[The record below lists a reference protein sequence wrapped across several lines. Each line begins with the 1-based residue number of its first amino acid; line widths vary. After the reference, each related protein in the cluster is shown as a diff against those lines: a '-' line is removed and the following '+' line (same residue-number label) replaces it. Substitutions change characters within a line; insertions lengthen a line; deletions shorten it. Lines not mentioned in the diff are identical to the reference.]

1 MVQFS
6 SDVPLFEP
14 QAQRAGLGRWKSS
27 GGLVCWAGLL
37 ALGLAVPATAADVNA
52 PPAVTNSAPAAP
64 AAAPEPDE
72 IFAVINGT
80 VITLKYFNTAYFV
93 AARDKFYHGQAPDS
107 DVAVLQREVGENLV
121 RNVLLVEEA
130 KRRGIKPDADKIK
143 KILDDYDLAQ
153 RDNPQWQKTRAES
166 LPELTRGLEEQS
178 LVAQLMAQM
187 VGSVKDATPEQAKA
201 YYESHRE
208 KFIEPEQVRISV
220 ILLKVDPG
228 AGQAARD
235 KAMEEARG
243 IEKSLKE
250 GASFA
255 DMARL
260 RSGDESAPQG
270 GDMGYLHRGMLPASV
285 QEVVDKL
292 QPGML
297 SEPFNV
303 LDGVAII
310 HFDAIKLADPKKFE
324 EVTERAG
331 SLWKRD
337 EIQRVWDDLLARLKK
352 QATIQ
357 VNESRYLPLAKKDE
371 EAGKKEEPGG
381 GAGPAPK

>member
-1 MVQFS
+1 MVQFG
-6 SDVPLFEP
+6 SDVPVSEP
-14 QAQRAGLGRWKSS
+14 QASPVALGRRAKF
-27 GGLVCWAGLL
+27 GGLVCWAGLFALCL
-37 ALGLAVPATAADVNA
+37 AGPAAAADV
-52 PPAVTNSAPAAP
+52 AAP
-64 AAAPEPDE
+64 AAAVATPAPASAAAPETEE
-72 IFAVINGT
+72 IFAVVNGT
-80 VITLKYFNTAYFV
+80 VITLKYFNTAYHM
-93 AARDKFYHGQAPDS
+93 AARDKFYHGQAPDA
-107 DVAVLQREVGENLV
+107 DVAILQRETGENLV

-130 KRRGIKPDADKIK
+130 KRRGIKPDPGKVK
-143 KILDDYDLAQ
+143 KVLDDYDQAQ
-153 RDNPQWQKTRAES
+153 QNNPQWQKTRAEL
-166 LPELTRGLEEQS
+166 LPEIKAGVEERGL
-178 LVAQLMAQM
+178 VAELMAQM
-187 VGSVKDATPEQAKA
+187 IGSVHDATAEQAKA

-208 KFIEPEQVRISV
+208 KFVEPEQVRISV

-235 KAMEEARG
+235 QATEEARG
-243 IEKSLKE
+243 IVKSLKE

-270 GDMGYLHRGMLPASV
+270 GDMGYLHKGMLPASV
-285 QEVVDKL
+285 QETVDKL

-331 SLWKRD
+331 ALWKRD

-352 QATIQ
+352 QAKIQ
-357 VNESRYLPLAKKDE
+357 VNESRYLPLAKKE
-371 EAGKKEEPGG
+371 EAGKKEESGG
-381 GAGPAPK
+381 GSGPAAK